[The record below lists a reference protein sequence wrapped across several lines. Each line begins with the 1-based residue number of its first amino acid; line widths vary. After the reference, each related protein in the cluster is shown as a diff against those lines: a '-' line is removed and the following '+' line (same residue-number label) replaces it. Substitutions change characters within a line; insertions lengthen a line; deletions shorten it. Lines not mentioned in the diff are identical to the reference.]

1 MSNVYSREP
10 AALVCTAGLA
20 RTWKLNGDRGGRG
33 PAVSSR
39 GALPPPA
46 APLLPSPHLAGT
58 LVRCGPP
65 PGGNGRLR
73 ERRGSGAGGRER
85 GGREGGVKRSLRDR
99 ITKEGKGSFRKSG
112 SFRMKQVGKYNG
124 EKGCSL
130 RFARVVTCGIRAR
143 IPTRLQS
150 REPRSANPEK
160 RAELSGATPLVNSN
174 RTDSVANKA

>member
-1 MSNVYSREP
+1 MYCWISEDVEIEWGPRWSRPRCEFPGGTASPRGPSAPLSAPRRNPRP
-10 AALVCTAGLA
+10 AAGRRREVTGGYGSGGEAGLGDV
-20 RTWKLNGDRGGRG
+20 NGEEGR
-33 PAVSSR
+33 
-39 GALPPPA
+39 
-46 APLLPSPHLAGT
+46 
-58 LVRCGPP
+58 
-65 PGGNGRLR
+65 
-73 ERRGSGAGGRER
+73 
-85 GGREGGVKRSLRDR
+85 GGVKRSLRDR

-174 RTDSVANKA
+174 RTDSVANSA